1 MVPSPF
7 CTLTPTTVAIA
18 RDRDFSDSVNHFVSY
33 SGFTALHYAV
43 VMDDETLIRYLLEH
57 GADPTIENNRGLT
70 PDRYCNNERV
80 KALLE
85 EYTVKVCAII
95 PGIL

>member
-1 MVPSPF
+1 MS
-7 CTLTPTTVAIA
+7 PTTVAIA
-18 RDRDFSDSVNHFVSY
+18 RDRDFNDSLNHFVNY

-43 VMDDETLIRYLLEH
+43 VVDDETLIQYLLKH

-85 EYTVKVCAII
+85 EYAVKVGATDFC
-95 PGIL
+95 